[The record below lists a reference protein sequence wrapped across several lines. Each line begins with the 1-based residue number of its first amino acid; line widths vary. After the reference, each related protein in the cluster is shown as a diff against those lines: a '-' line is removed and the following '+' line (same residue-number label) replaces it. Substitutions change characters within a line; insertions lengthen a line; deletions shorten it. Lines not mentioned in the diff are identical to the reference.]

1 MARRPRPGRAPLSA
15 KTVTP
20 IRSLEEPLTH
30 RVGRMVRVAWDGDD
44 DAGGFLVALHRAERR
59 NAVDHATL
67 LGLVFTGA

>member
-1 MARRPRPGRAPLSA
+1 
-15 KTVTP
+15 
-20 IRSLEEPLTH
+20 
-30 RVGRMVRVAWDGDD
+30 MVRVAWDGDD